1 MTARNMTVRVK
12 ICGITR
18 VEDAHA
24 AARAGADA
32 LGFVFHPPSPRY
44 VAPEKAA
51 ATIRTLPPFMVAVG
65 VFVNLDKE
73 EVEQIAARSGIH
85 AIQLHGDE
93 PPEECAGF
101 SRPVIK
107 AFRFS
112 REEPFP
118 NLSEYRVAGL
128 LVDSGSP
135 RSWGGTGITFDW
147 ANLNAYL
154 EGSPEKIRRRLVV
167 AGGLNAQNV
176 GHAVRILKP
185 YAVDVS
191 TGVESEPGKKS
202 EEKIKEFMHA
212 VRKAGFA
219 QDVA

>member
-1 MTARNMTVRVK
+1 MTARNMIVRVK
-12 ICGITR
+12 VCGITR
-18 VEDAHA
+18 AKDAHTA
-24 AARAGADA
+24 VGAGVDA

-51 ATIRTLPPFMVAVG
+51 AIIGTLPPFVITVG

-73 EVEQIAARSGIH
+73 EVERIAARSRIH

-93 PPEECAGF
+93 PPEECEGF

-107 AFRFS
+107 AFRS
-112 REEPFP
+112 LCEEPLP
-118 NLSEYRVAGL
+118 DLSKYPVAGL

-135 RSWGGTGITFDW
+135 GSWGGTGVTFDW
-147 ANLNAYL
+147 ANLNGYL
-154 EGSPEKIRRRLVV
+154 NGSAEKIRRRLVV

-176 GHAVRILKP
+176 GQAVRILKP

-191 TGVESEPGKKS
+191 TGVESAPGKKS
-202 EEKIKEFMHA
+202 EEKIKEFIHA
-212 VRKAGFA
+212 VRKAGFT